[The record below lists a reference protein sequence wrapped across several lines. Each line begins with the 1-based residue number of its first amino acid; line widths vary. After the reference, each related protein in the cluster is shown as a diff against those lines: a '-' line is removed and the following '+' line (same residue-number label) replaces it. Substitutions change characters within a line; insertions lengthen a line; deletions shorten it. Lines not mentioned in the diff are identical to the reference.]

1 MLENKIAIE
10 NVSKELE
17 QCWINPFKM
26 PFESVKGL
34 SELAVSKEE
43 IFDAEQRLL
52 RFAPFIKKEFPETA
66 QNSGIIESPLLEIN
80 QMKAALNNNG
90 HKIFGRLFLK
100 LDSHLPIAGSVKARG
115 GIYEVLKHAESLAVS
130 NGLIKESEN
139 YEKLSEFK
147 EFFKDYTVQVGSTGN
162 LGMSIG
168 IISAA
173 IGFNVKIHMSADA
186 KKWKKDLLRSKGV
199 EVIEY
204 ADDYTYAVEQG
215 RKASA
220 ENPKSYFVDDEWSKD
235 LFLGYSVA
243 ANRLKNQLE
252 ELKITV
258 DEKHPLFVYIPAGVG
273 GAPGGISYGL
283 KFLFGDNV
291 HCFFAEPTAFPSVM
305 LGISTGL
312 YEKANVKDYGVVGK
326 SNADGL
332 ACPAPSG
339 FVTRIMQNHLSGD
352 FTVKDKSLFNYLR
365 LLYSSENIKIEPS
378 ACAGFEGAIKLLE
391 YDNTKEYLKNNN
403 ITDDVLQ
410 NSTHIVWAT
419 GGKMVPE
426 ENFNEFLNTSV

>member
-90 HKIFGRLFLK
+90 HKICGRLFLK

-173 IGFNVKIHMSADA
+173 IGFSVKIHMSADA

>member
-90 HKIFGRLFLK
+90 HKICGRLFLK

-173 IGFNVKIHMSADA
+173 IGFSVKIHMSADA
-186 KKWKKDLLRSKGV
+186 KKWKKDLLRSKQLGLYHV
-199 EVIEY
+199 KHEVI
-204 ADDYTYAVEQG
+204 AALI
-215 RKASA
+215 RK
-220 ENPKSYFVDDEWSKD
+220 
-235 LFLGYSVA
+235 
-243 ANRLKNQLE
+243 
-252 ELKITV
+252 
-258 DEKHPLFVYIPAGVG
+258 
-273 GAPGGISYGL
+273 
-283 KFLFGDNV
+283 
-291 HCFFAEPTAFPSVM
+291 
-305 LGISTGL
+305 
-312 YEKANVKDYGVVGK
+312 
-326 SNADGL
+326 
-332 ACPAPSG
+332 
-339 FVTRIMQNHLSGD
+339 
-352 FTVKDKSLFNYLR
+352 
-365 LLYSSENIKIEPS
+365 
-378 ACAGFEGAIKLLE
+378 
-391 YDNTKEYLKNNN
+391 
-403 ITDDVLQ
+403 
-410 NSTHIVWAT
+410 
-419 GGKMVPE
+419 
-426 ENFNEFLNTSV
+426 